1 MADEENVTEQS
12 ATEEK
17 AGKDASIDEHALKI
31 QKLTEAKYQLD
42 AKSEAFDNSA
52 KKLSEAGNDIL
63 GGDVSAATIGRMLGL
78 LTRGDFKVFEGKIDL
93 IQTKVNS
100 FSTKLDF
107 IQEAV
112 LRLPTGNDF
121 ERLEAQIASL
131 RTTISEVGKKVSQ
144 LSIAAE
150 TSTEGEEGTDEEAAL
165 DAEKSKKIRENIVT
179 NKPAGSRY

>member
-1 MADEENVTEQS
+1 MADEENITD
-12 ATEEK
+12 AK
-17 AGKDASIDEHALKI
+17 ANKDAEMDEHALKL
-31 QKLTEAKYQLD
+31 QKLTEAKHQLD
-42 AKSEAFDNSA
+42 AKSEAFDTSA

-100 FSTKLDF
+100 FTTKLDF

-131 RTTISEVGKKVSQ
+131 RSTISEVSKKVSQ
-144 LSIAAE
+144 MTVIAEPAE
-150 TSTEGEEGTDEEAAL
+150 EGEAESDEEAAL

-179 NKPAGSRY
+179 NKPAGARY